1 MTTPIA
7 IVLILLLVALV
18 LFGTER
24 IPIDIVTIMLVIALV
39 VTGTLSAGEAFS
51 GFGNDIVITI
61 SGLFILT
68 GGLVKT
74 GVVDIIGRRLHRIA
88 GGNEF
93 RLTVLIMFVAAA
105 CAAVMKNTT
114 TTAMFVPVVLG
125 MAARARVAPS
135 KLMMPLA
142 FGAILGGTCTLIGTS
157 TNLAVSGALPRYNMQ
172 PFSMFELTRVG
183 IAIVGVGMLYMLLV
197 GLRLLPRR
205 GGSESLTDQYHIR
218 EYMSEVIVLPDSPL
232 VGKTLAEA
240 NLGDELDLTVVG
252 ILRGK
257 QGRIAPSAGARIEA
271 EDLLLVQGR
280 VEDILRV
287 KSETGIEIK
296 ADFKLSDAALESGDV
311 ELFEMM
317 VLRGSD
323 FTGRTLKGLR
333 FRQRYQLTV
342 LAINR
347 HGVALLSKISAVS
360 LRFGDVLLVQGK
372 REQIE
377 QLTTEGNLLLLEDV
391 SERRGRAG
399 KRRWA
404 LIAFGL
410 FLLLS
415 ITHPW
420 NLPLSVSVLLG
431 VLLLLASR
439 ALRTQEIYDMIEWRL
454 IVLIAGMIS
463 FGIAME
469 KTHADQYLADII
481 RRFGEP
487 YGGLAVLAGFF
498 IMTVAITQP
507 MSNQAAALV
516 MLPIAVKTA
525 IALGLNPRAF
535 AVTVTY
541 AASCSFLTPLE
552 PACVLI
558 FTPGR
563 YRFFDFVKVGS
574 ILTVAVFFVV
584 ILLVPVFW
592 PIAQSAN
599 LSLAQA
605 ATPAPISVG
614 QQLTYKITITN
625 NGPDPVYNATLT
637 DKLPEQ
643 VTLVSCALSGG
654 GKCEGSGN
662 NLSVALPQLSN
673 GASVNVT
680 LVVIV
685 NNSVPEG
692 SLISNTA
699 AVKSPTPDAVPG
711 DNSISTQTPVSGAAP

>member
-7 IVLILLLVALV
+7 VTLVLLLVAVV

-24 IPIDIVTIMLVIALV
+24 IPIDIVTILLV
-39 VTGTLSAGEAFS
+39 VGMVLTGTLTPSEAFS

-61 SGLFILT
+61 AGLFILT

-74 GVVDIIGRRLHRIA
+74 GVIDVIGRRLHRIS
-88 GGNEF
+88 GGHEF
-93 RLTVLIMFVAAA
+93 RLTVLVMLVAAA

-125 MAARARVAPS
+125 LCERTHVPPS

-172 PFSMFELTRVG
+172 PFTMFELTPVG
-183 IAIVGVGMLYMLLV
+183 VAIVCVGMLYMLLI

-205 GGSESLTDQYHIR
+205 GGADSLTEQYHIR
-218 EYMSEVIVLPDSPL
+218 EYMTEVIVLPTSPL

-240 NLGDELDLTVVG
+240 NVGNELDLTVIGV
-252 ILRGK
+252 LRGK
-257 QGRIAPSAGARIEA
+257 QGRIAPSGNLRIEA

-280 VEDILRV
+280 IEDIMRV
-287 KSETGIEIK
+287 KTEAGIEIK
-296 ADFKLSDAALESGDV
+296 ADFKLSDRMLEGENV
-311 ELFEMM
+311 ELFEAM

-323 FTGRTLKGLR
+323 FVGRTLKGLK
-333 FRQRYQLTV
+333 FRQRHQLTV
-342 LAINR
+342 LGINR
-347 HGVALLSKISAVS
+347 HGVVLLSKLSAVS
-360 LRFGDVLLVQGK
+360 LRFGDVLLVQGR
-372 REQIE
+372 REQVE
-377 QLTTEGNLLLLEDV
+377 PLGTDGQLLLLEDV
-391 SERRGRAG
+391 SEQGGRAG

-404 LIAFGL
+404 LTAFGVFL
-410 FLLLS
+410 FFS
-415 ITHPW
+415 ILHPW
-420 NLPLSVSVLLG
+420 NLPLSIAVIFG
-431 VLLLLASR
+431 VLIMLASR
-439 ALRTQEIYDMIEWRL
+439 SVRTQEMYDMVEWRL

-463 FGIAME
+463 FGVAME

-481 RRFGEP
+481 RHFGEP

-498 IMTVAITQP
+498 LMTVALTQP

-525 IALGLNPRAF
+525 LALGLNPRAF

-574 ILTVAVFFVV
+574 VLTLAVFAIVM
-584 ILLVPVFW
+584 LLVPVFW
-592 PIAQSAN
+592 P
-599 LSLAQA
+599 L
-605 ATPAPISVG
+605 
-614 QQLTYKITITN
+614 K
-625 NGPDPVYNATLT
+625 
-637 DKLPEQ
+637 
-643 VTLVSCALSGG
+643 
-654 GKCEGSGN
+654 
-662 NLSVALPQLSN
+662 
-673 GASVNVT
+673 
-680 LVVIV
+680 
-685 NNSVPEG
+685 
-692 SLISNTA
+692 
-699 AVKSPTPDAVPG
+699 
-711 DNSISTQTPVSGAAP
+711 